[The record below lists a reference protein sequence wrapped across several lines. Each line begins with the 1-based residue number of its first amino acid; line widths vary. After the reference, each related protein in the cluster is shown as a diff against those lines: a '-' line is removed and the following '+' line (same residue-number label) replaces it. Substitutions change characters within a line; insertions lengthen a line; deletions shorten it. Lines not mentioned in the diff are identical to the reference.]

1 MNVHRLAPFFKG
13 FDCCSDW
20 TGFFGR
26 SRRVEGTDHLSGLVV
41 EDIPA
46 AVVLLDAVSDRS
58 DPALSGNAPAGIV
71 TTAFGIPPTGI
82 AAFRATEFPDD
93 LVRTHWAILSR
104 FLPTVMLLTG
114 LSIFPRPVLVRDW

>member
-1 MNVHRLAPFFKG
+1 MNIHRLAPFFKG

-20 TGFFGR
+20 TGFFRR

-41 EDIPA
+41 KDIPA

-58 DPALSGNAPAGIV
+58 NATLSGNAPEGIV

-82 AAFRATEFPDD
+82 ATFRATEFPDD

-104 FLPTVMLLTG
+104 FPPAVMLLTG
-114 LSIFPRPVLVRDW
+114 RSMSPR